1 MLGTFFLDRCPLY
14 AMIKK
19 VQIHFML
26 FGLITIAAAC
36 KSEDYVFRREEDVKS
51 IIKYHH
57 CSAVIV

>member
-36 KSEDYVFRREEDVKS
+36 KSEDYVFRRRRR
-51 IIKYHH
+51 
-57 CSAVIV
+57 C